1 MLCVYSVF
9 VAICNTRNSL
19 TTKRHAPVPARSVA
33 SLPASRLAA
42 LACYAVARR
51 SLGLRVFA
59 CYALT
64 GAIVCRP
71 TLCRWGLFIDTPTL
85 VAPSLRAPFSFCVV
99 PVVAR
104 LRRSTTGYCLSPL
117 AGLQFRL
124 TFGSQSALQ
133 LPIYRARRDLS
144 HLTKRAGKTALG
156 HRGGC

>member
-1 MLCVYSVF
+1 MLCVFGVF
-9 VAICNTRNSL
+9 VAIRNSRNSL

-71 TLCRWGLFIDTPTL
+71 TLRRF
-85 VAPSLRAPFSFCVV
+85 APSLRAPFSFCVV

-117 AGLQFRL
+117 TGLQFRL
-124 TFGSQSALQ
+124 AGARK
-133 LPIYRARRDLS
+133 LPFKFRFIELMGN
-144 HLTKRAGKTALG
+144 LLNTKIWRMITPSM
-156 HRGGC
+156 

>member
-33 SLPASRLAA
+33 SLRSSRFAA

-71 TLCRWGLFIDTPTL
+71 TLRRF
-85 VAPSLRAPFSFCVV
+85 APSLRAPFPFCVV

-117 AGLQFRL
+117 TGLKIPLASARNLFFNFR
-124 TFGSQSALQ
+124 FIAPFAIKHQ
-133 LPIYRARRDLS
+133 LRQCVLFPPSVLFY
-144 HLTKRAGKTALG
+144 H
-156 HRGGC
+156 

>member
-1 MLCVYSVF
+1 MLCVFGVF

-71 TLCRWGLFIDTPTL
+71 TLRRF
-85 VAPSLRAPFSFCVV
+85 APSLRAPFSFCVV

-117 AGLQFRL
+117 TGLQFRL
-124 TFGSQSALQ
+124 TFGSQSILQ
-133 LPIYRARRDLS
+133 IPIYPAAPLIHYPNIVTKCRIFQKKAQKIHFRLDL
-144 HLTKRAGKTALG
+144 
-156 HRGGC
+156 